1 MYINYL
7 VSEPNYHTSKLSVY
21 LSLSVLEISKTVMY
35 EFSYDY
41 VKPKYNQE
49 AQLCYMDT
57 DNFIFH
63 VKTEDVKD
71 VKKTFDT
78 SNYESQRPLPKGK
91 IKKIIGL
98 MKDELRKNDKRTCRI
113 KSKNVKLF
121 NR

>member
-1 MYINYL
+1 M

-21 LSLSVLEISKTVMY
+21 LGLSVLEISKTVMY

-41 VKPKYNQE
+41 VKSKYNQE
-49 AQLCYMDT
+49 AKLCYMDT

-78 SNYESQRPLPKGK
+78 SNYESLRPLPKGK

-98 MKDELRKNDKRTCRI
+98 VKDELRKSNKRTCRI
-113 KSKNVKLF
+113 KSKKVKLF